1 MKFTAYERTLQG
13 TGASRRL
20 RNAAKVPG
28 IVYGAGTPT
37 MIELDHNALFFA
49 LKKEAFHSSILE
61 MDLAGKT
68 EKVLLRDFQ
77 MHAWKPIVLHVDFQR
92 VDETTKLRKKVPLH
106 FVRAKRTR
114 RRSRPTSAWS
124 TTWRTDL
131 EIECL
136 ASQLPEFVTI
146 DLSGLVKNQSLHA
159 SDLKLP
165 EGIKAVKHGTLNP
178 VIVAVTVP
186 KAEEEV
192 APPCP
197 WWLPRAWQG
206 QGQEGR
212 EAEQEVI
219 VARPAGRRKPH
230 APHRGPPKRGPF
242 LCAFCGAARGGPAA
256 AAHNPAH
263 DSTLRRPGQ
272 PGH

>member
-28 IVYGAGTPT
+28 IVYGAGNPT

-68 EKVLLRDFQ
+68 EKVLLRDYQ
-77 MHAWKPIVLHVDFQR
+77 VHAWKPIVLHVDFQR
-92 VDETTKLRKKVPLH
+92 IDETTRLRKKVPLH
-106 FVRAKRTR
+106 FEGEENSPAVK
-114 RRSRPTSAWS
+114 
-124 TTWRTDL
+124 TDKCLVSHIATEL

-146 DLSGLVKNQSLHA
+146 DLSGLTRNQSLHA

-165 EGIKAVKHGTLNP
+165 EGIKAVKRGTQNP
-178 VIVAVTVP
+178 VIVAVTTP
-186 KAEEEV
+186 KVEEEV
-192 APPCP
+192 VAAPVV
-197 WWLPRAWQG
+197 A
-206 QGQEGR
+206 
-212 EAEQEVI
+212 AEKGKGKAKKDEKQN
-219 VARPAGRRKPH
+219 K
-230 APHRGPPKRGPF
+230 K
-242 LCAFCGAARGGPAA
+242 
-256 AAHNPAH
+256 
-263 DSTLRRPGQ
+263 
-272 PGH
+272 